1 MRIPPY
7 YHDPGWQR
15 FFAGV
20 VLGAIIG
27 FAVFVFLNGVAQERQ
42 LQIIA
47 QQKVQIEHLE
57 EARRI
62 LTEKED
68 MQNQELQKKLT
79 VQSISIKIDKNP
91 KVLLDGIKELDIKET
106 ILESLRPLIG
116 NDIESVS
123 SNRELIFNAINNKS
137 FPIEDKVY
145 YVKVKS
151 VTIYSDLQIHVVVD
165 RVVNK

>member
-15 FFAGV
+15 FFAGI

-47 QQKVQIEHLE
+47 QQKLQINELE
-57 EARRI
+57 KARRI
-62 LTEKED
+62 LMEEEEK
-68 MQNQELQKKLT
+68 QNEELEKKLT
-79 VQSISIKIDKNP
+79 VQSITIKIDKNP
-91 KVLLDGIKELDIKET
+91 KILLDGIKELEIKET
-106 ILESLRPLIG
+106 ILEQLLPLIG
-116 NDIESVS
+116 NDIESVA
-123 SNRELIFNAINNKS
+123 SNRGLIFNAINNKS

-145 YVKVKS
+145 YVKVRS
-151 VTIYSDLQIHVVVD
+151 VTIYSDLQLHVVVEK
-165 RVVNK
+165 VVDK